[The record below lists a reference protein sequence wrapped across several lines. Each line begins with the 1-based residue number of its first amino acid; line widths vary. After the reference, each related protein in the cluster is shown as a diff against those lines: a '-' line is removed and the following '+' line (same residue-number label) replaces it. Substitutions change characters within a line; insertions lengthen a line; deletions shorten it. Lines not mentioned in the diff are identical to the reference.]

1 MTIFLPAALLLV
13 AAPAVAAPVQPPAA
27 APAATPAVDPQRLAL
42 ARVTVDALF
51 PIGTSARMIADMM
64 SGSAIDRML
73 DLSPPDLGI
82 AGDKAPKTSL
92 RTELKKSD
100 PYFEQ
105 RMTIVGRVIGEEMT
119 RLAPQIETPLRDGL
133 AESVARRFSIAQLGD
148 INRFFATD
156 SGKAF
161 GRELW
166 LLWMD
171 PAVVKG
177 IIGTM
182 PVMIKEMPAVMKK
195 VEAATAHLPKPK
207 TAAPKPAADKPTA
220 KKPR

>member
-1 MTIFLPAALLLV
+1 MEIFLSAALLLI
-13 AAPAVAAPVQPPAA
+13 ANPPAA
-27 APAATPAVDPQRLAL
+27 KAVPPPNAAPKVSAPAVDPQRLAL

-51 PIGTSARMIADMM
+51 PIGTSGRMIADMM
-64 SGSAIDRML
+64 NGSAMDRML

-92 RTELKKSD
+92 RAEMKKND

-105 RMTIVGRVIGEEMT
+105 RMAILGRVIGEEMT

-133 AESVARRFSIAQLGD
+133 AESVARRFTVGRLAD

-177 IIGTM
+177 MIGTM
-182 PVMIKEMPAVMKK
+182 PVVMKEMPAVMKK

-207 TAAPKPAADKPTA
+207 APADK
-220 KKPR
+220 KPK

>member
-1 MTIFLPAALLLV
+1 MEIFLSAALLLV
-13 AAPAVAAPVQPPAA
+13 ANPPAA
-27 APAATPAVDPQRLAL
+27 EAVPPPNAAPKVSAPAVDPQRLAL

-51 PIGTSARMIADMM
+51 PIGTSGRMIADMM
-64 SGSAIDRML
+64 NGSAMDRML

-92 RTELKKSD
+92 RAEMKKND

-105 RMTIVGRVIGEEMT
+105 RMAILGRVIGEEMT

-133 AESVARRFSIAQLGD
+133 AESVARRFTVGRLAD

-177 IIGTM
+177 MIGTM
-182 PVMIKEMPAVMKK
+182 PVVMKEMPAVMKK

-207 TAAPKPAADKPTA
+207 APADK
-220 KKPR
+220 KPK

>member
-1 MTIFLPAALLLV
+1 MEIFLSAALLLV
-13 AAPAVAAPVQPPAA
+13 ANPPAA
-27 APAATPAVDPQRLAL
+27 KAVPPPNAAPKVSAPAVDPQRLAL

-51 PIGTSARMIADMM
+51 PIGTSGRMIADMM
-64 SGSAIDRML
+64 NGSAMDRML
-73 DLSPPDLGI
+73 DLSPPALGV
-82 AGDKAPKTSL
+82 ADDKAPKTSL
-92 RTELKKSD
+92 RAEMKKND

-105 RMTIVGRVIGEEMT
+105 RMAILGRVIGEEMT

-133 AESVARRFSIAQLGD
+133 AESVARRFTVGRLAD

-177 IIGTM
+177 MIGTM
-182 PVMIKEMPAVMKK
+182 KEMPAVMKK

-207 TAAPKPAADKPTA
+207 APADK
-220 KKPR
+220 KPK

>member
-1 MTIFLPAALLLV
+1 MKTFLSAALLLV
-13 AAPAVAAPVQPPAA
+13 ATPAVAAPVRPPTA

-64 SGSAIDRML
+64 SGSAMDRML

-92 RTELKKSD
+92 RAEMKKSD
-100 PYFEQ
+100 PHFEQ
-105 RMTIVGRVIGEEMT
+105 RMAIIGRVIGEEMA

-133 AESVARRFSIAQLGD
+133 AESVARRFTVGQLAE

-171 PAVVKG
+171 PAVFKG
-177 IIGTM
+177 IIATM
-182 PVMIKEMPAVMKK
+182 PVVMKEMPTVMKK

-207 TAAPKPAADKPTA
+207 APADK
-220 KKPR
+220 KPK